1 MSLPDIL
8 KVKPMPTVDTMTIHT
23 SILEPVICNQNV
35 ARFQLER
42 RGILDINS
50 AIQVGAVFQKSGG
63 DDPSIKHYPPIRT
76 GGHAFIKTATLRI
89 GGTAIATTQ
98 EYGQY
103 NTMMRQFKSVEE
115 RVRKE
120 GILSGTVDGM
130 ESSNLEDGGLQPMN
144 IGWGREATATGE
156 PTVSGEMPK
165 QNFIVATSNPN
176 AELETCIF
184 ALKLS
189 DIFPMCRNLQL
200 PLYLIQEPV
209 SIEIEWQA
217 PDRGLTYIRSNPGGG
232 ASSDSGWRV
241 APTQVKFLAD
251 YLTYS
256 DDRMAEMG
264 AQVMSEQGLQMT
276 YNDLI
281 LTTSQTT
288 GLAADVTTGN
298 PPVRTDVNREIGL
311 SSRVVKNIM
320 WSDRTLQPAGGE
332 DNLLGQYRSDAYCR
346 PDEFNLRINDRL
358 MFNRPVVSESQ
369 KNNYL
374 AQCHGVELQVS
385 SCEYSLD
392 QNVNHTIGGSHELT
406 LQSFSG
412 KQDIEKI
419 AITQASMGGHSHYCG
434 VDLVQNPL
442 TGSGTQI
449 GQKPVALQ
457 RTIHRGHSDNAT
469 KTRETLIW
477 ATVERQLVLKSGVVS
492 VTE

>member
-23 SILEPVICNQNV
+23 SILEPVVCNQNV
-35 ARFQLER
+35 CRFQLER

-50 AIQVGAVFQKSGG
+50 AIQVGAVFQKNAG
-63 DDPSIKHYPPIRT
+63 DDATIKHFPPLRT

-89 GGTAIATTQ
+89 GGTAIATTD
-98 EYGQY
+98 EYGHY

-130 ESSNLEDGGLQPMN
+130 EPSNLEDGSLQPMN
-144 IGWGREATATGE
+144 VGWGRSATGE
-156 PTVSGEMPK
+156 PTLSAIMPE
-165 QNFIVATSNPN
+165 QNALVDTDNAN
-176 AELETCIF
+176 AELETCNF
-184 ALKLS
+184 AIKLS

-209 SIEIEWQA
+209 SIEIQWQV
-217 PDRGLTYIRSNPGGG
+217 PDRGFTFIRSEPG
-232 ASSDSGWRV
+232 AKQSSDSGFRV
-241 APTQVKFLAD
+241 ATTQVKFLAD

-264 AQVMSEQGLQMT
+264 AQVMSEQGLQMA

-281 LTTSQTT
+281 LTSTTAT
-288 GLAADVTTGN
+288 GLATAPANGAV
-298 PPVRTDVNREIGL
+298 PVRTDINREIGL

-320 WSDRTLQPAGGE
+320 WSDRTLQPQNGE
-332 DNLLGQYRSDAYCR
+332 DNLLGQYRSDAYCQ

-358 MFNRPVVSESQ
+358 MFNRPVISESQ
-369 KNNYL
+369 KSNYL
-374 AQCHGVELQVS
+374 AQVEGVELQVS

-392 QNVNHTIGGSHELT
+392 QNVNHTVGGSHQLT
-406 LQSFSG
+406 LPSFG
-412 KQDIEKI
+412 GTQNLEKI
-419 AITQASMGGHSHYCG
+419 PITQAAMGGHAHYCG

-442 TGSGTQI
+442 SGSGTQI

-457 RTIHRGHSDNAT
+457 RTIHRGHTDAAT
-469 KTRETLIW
+469 KTRQTLIW
-477 ATVERQLVLKSGVVS
+477 AKVERQFVLKSGVVS